1 MRLTP
6 HKLITR
12 IGLIFHFLNTNNA
25 IAKIIAPIQL
35 ICVKT
40 ISFSPNTTVLKIDKP
55 AAAINATTV
64 GRKLESTLCNVD
76 TFLYR

>member
-1 MRLTP
+1 MYRI
-6 HKLITR
+6 KKEIGRESIT
-12 IGLIFHFLNTNNA
+12 
-25 IAKIIAPIQL
+25 
-35 ICVKT
+35 C
-40 ISFSPNTTVLKIDKP
+40 SPNTTVLKIDKP